1 MTRGRCCSTK
11 GKRIIGLIRSITMKV
26 IIDIKV
32 KNLDRAIEFY
42 TEKLGLTC
50 RRKEKDWA
58 AIIVGDAELHLYL
71 YGGVTKGLEFYVN
84 NLDMEVKKLKEKGI
98 KFFSDKTMPNFLRVD
113 ENQITE
119 FPWGRTAFFKDSEG
133 NELAFVKDF

>member
-1 MTRGRCCSTK
+1 
-11 GKRIIGLIRSITMKV
+11 MKA

-32 KNLDRAIEFY
+32 KDLKRAIDFY
-42 TEKLGLTC
+42 TEKLGLFC

-58 AIIVGDAELHLYL
+58 AIKIGDAEIHLYL
-71 YGGVTKGLEFYVN
+71 HGSITSGLEFYVDD
-84 NLDMEVKKLKEKGI
+84 LDGEVKKLKEKGI
-98 KFFSDKTMPNFLRVD
+98 KFFSDKNMPNFIKVD

-133 NELAFVKDF
+133 NELALVKDYK